1 MVLSCLLEGQAAM
14 NAAGQIAFKGLQRF
28 TSMHPPAK
36 ARADADLWRCAGA
49 MSTSGERVKG
59 RQV

>member
-1 MVLSCLLEGQAAM
+1 M